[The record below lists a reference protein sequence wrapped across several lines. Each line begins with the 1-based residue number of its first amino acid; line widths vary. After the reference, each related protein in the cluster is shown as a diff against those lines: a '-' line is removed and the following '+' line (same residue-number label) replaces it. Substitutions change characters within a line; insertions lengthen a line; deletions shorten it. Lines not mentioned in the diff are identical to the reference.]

1 MKKTVFIL
9 LVLFLM
15 LTGTVQGQIWDN
27 AKRPTATPTF
37 TPTPEPTE
45 SAGLAYWLNLIVDVN
60 EYLGSG
66 EEPEPAPIT
75 GPGANHTEPTA
86 TVPVP
91 PTETPVP
98 TATATL
104 IPTATFTA
112 TATATVVPTA
122 TATATPTATSTP
134 TMTPTATATPD
145 PLLGIETQ
153 RGKVWQWYPCG
164 DDLEFLIANQPIMTK
179 AQSGMTAEGM
189 FLLFRAQI
197 RNKTGR
203 TVTGL
208 KYESFM
214 LSKNGSESEVY
225 PLSGFY
231 STITSILWDLG
242 LLRNE
247 ITAGQTLDT
256 YLVFDVPGDY
266 SAYKDSWVMTF
277 LPTERFS
284 NRQFTPIRITL
295 PMPQ

>member
-1 MKKTVFIL
+1 MKKTLFIL

-15 LTGTVQGQIWDN
+15 LTGTVQAQIWDN
-27 AKRPTATPTF
+27 AKKPTATPTF

-45 SAGLAYWLNLIVDVN
+45 SAGLAYWLNLIIDVN
-60 EYLGSG
+60 EHLSSG
-66 EEPEPAPIT
+66 EESEPAPIT
-75 GPGANHTEPTA
+75 GPGSKVPKPTSA
-86 TVPVP
+86 APVL
-91 PTETPVP
+91 PTETPLP
-98 TATATL
+98 TATL

-112 TATATVVPTA
+112 TATEIPTA
-122 TATATPTATSTP
+122 TATATPTATFTP
-134 TMTPTATATPD
+134 TMTPTATATPN

-153 RGKVWQWYPCG
+153 RGSTWKWYPCG
-164 DDLEFLIANQPIMTK
+164 DDLEFLIANQPVMTK
-179 AQSGMTAEGM
+179 SQSGMTAEGM

-208 KYESFM
+208 KYGSFM
-214 LSKNGSESEVY
+214 LSRNGSESEVY
-225 PLSGFY
+225 PLSGFH

-247 ITAGQTLDT
+247 IQAGQTLDT